1 VYGRFPAV
9 PSDRSANICSMP
21 RPLPFNEVQAR
32 DAIGRARCWTEA
44 LAFLGYRNAGG
55 NAATVKKYAARWG
68 IPTDHFDSRA
78 VILEA
83 LERGRRNR
91 NGLPLDEILVRHST
105 YSRGRLKERLFQA
118 GLKRRRCE
126 LCGQGERW
134 RGRVMSLILDHING
148 VPDDN
153 RLQNLRIVCPNC
165 AATFDT
171 HCGRNIPR
179 RRECVGCGRAFA
191 PRTIQQR
198 YCSSRCFSGTR
209 TRDAGKP
216 SPSSTFGILQPGRR
230 KVERPPYR
238 QLLREIEESS
248 YLAVGRK
255 YGVSDNAIRK
265 WMRGYGRERERV
277 AREAIDSD
285 DRQLGASA
293 TR

>member
-1 VYGRFPAV
+1 MFV
-9 PSDRSANICSMP
+9 P
-21 RPLPFNEVQAR
+21 RPLPFNEAQAR

-44 LAFLGYRNAGG
+44 LALLGYRNAGG
-55 NAATVKKYAARWG
+55 NAGTVKKYAARWS
-68 IPTDHFDSRA
+68 ISSDHFDPRA
-78 VILEA
+78 VMLEG

-91 NGLPLDEILVRHST
+91 NGIPLDEILVKHST
-105 YSRGRLKERLFQA
+105 YSRGRLKNRLFEA
-118 GLKRRRCE
+118 GLKRRKCE

-171 HCGRNIPR
+171 HCGRNLPR
-179 RRECVGCGRAFA
+179 RRECVGCGGAFA

-198 YCSSRCFSGTR
+198 YCSFRCFTGAR
-209 TRDAGKP
+209 RREAGKP
-216 SPSSTFGILQPGRR
+216 APSSTFGIPQPSRR
-230 KVERPPYR
+230 KVERPPYE
-238 QLLREIEESS
+238 QLLREIQETS

-265 WMRGYGRERERV
+265 WISFHEREQERLE
-277 AREAIDSD
+277 REAE
-285 DRQLGASA
+285 QAGEQEGA
-293 TR
+293 